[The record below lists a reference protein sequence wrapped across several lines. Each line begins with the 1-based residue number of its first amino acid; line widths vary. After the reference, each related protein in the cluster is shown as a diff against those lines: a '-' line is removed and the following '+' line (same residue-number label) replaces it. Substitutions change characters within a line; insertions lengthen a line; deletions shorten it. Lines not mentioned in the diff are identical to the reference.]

1 MSTTFAP
8 SDFLD
13 LEHTAHRV
21 LFEHAV
27 NVWDALDK
35 IAAYLKFSLK
45 PAMLGE
51 LVGLVEHGAMIKGPA
66 WIGANC
72 QVRSGCYVRENVLV
86 GDGAVLGNSCEFKN
100 CLLFDGAQVPHFN
113 YVGDSILG
121 YRSHLG
127 AGAILSNVKL
137 DHGEI
142 FVEADG
148 VPRIGDPRR
157 PRGDRLQRRAQPG
170 LDHRTALGGVSRR
183 AMARRAAGGQPRQG
197 PAELQRAGA
206 AKLTAREVAVFLSGA
221 EKLTVRGGTMF
232 RR

>member
-8 SDFLD
+8 ADFVD
-13 LEHTAHRV
+13 LERTAHRV

-35 IAAYLKFSLK
+35 IAAYLKFSLR
-45 PAMLGE
+45 PGIHGE
-51 LVGLVEHGAMIKGPA
+51 LVGKPYIGPDVFIGEGTVIEHGATIKGPA

-72 QVRSGCYVRENVLV
+72 KVRSGCYVRENVLV

-121 YRSHLG
+121 YKSHLG

-142 FVEADG
+142 FVEVDG
-148 VPRIGDPRR
+148 VPRIGTGLKKFGAVLGDFAEVGCNAVLNPGSIIGRR
-157 PRGDRLQRRAQPG
+157 SVVYPGAQWRGVLPADSIAKFRQSFSVL
-170 LDHRTALGGVSRR
+170 
-183 AMARRAAGGQPRQG
+183 ARRN
-197 PAELQRAGA
+197 
-206 AKLTAREVAVFLSGA
+206 
-221 EKLTVRGGTMF
+221 
-232 RR
+232 